1 MHTYKAQVR
10 VSSTVVTTLIQADN
24 VHNARLLLTKLFGAN
39 NVISVLQ
46 VN

>member
-10 VSSTVVTTLIQADN
+10 VSSVSVSTLIAADS
-24 VHNARLLLTKLFGAN
+24 VYSARMILNKLYGAN
-39 NVISVLQ
+39 NVMSVLQ